1 MRLASKVIFFT
12 SLGAEPQSQYL
23 FTGVL
28 GVLGALSGRDGIG
41 SRTGVA
47 GSRLN
52 RTVVPTLGVRLGRRR
67 DGALGFHILPTKL
80 FMALHVVDVVVR
92 LACISLAVSAM
103 LTTLPVLNSA
113 FLVSCSNFACM
124 SSIAACRSSYIP
136 IMALR
141 EAAMSSTLSIFSGG
155 ATRAALFSASVPENP
170 ALPSAVESADDRW
183 VPLDACL
190 LKSCS
195 ARADLSLSR
204 SADVSLS

>member
-1 MRLASKVIFFT
+1 MKALESQRNFYLRPLATIVMRLASKVIFFT

-47 GSRLN
+47 GSRLD

-124 SSIAACRSSYIP
+124 SSIAAYRACTK
-136 IMALR
+136 LR
-141 EAAMSSTLSIFSGG
+141 GEAYACKVGEGG
-155 ATRAALFSASVPENP
+155 GEYEGR
-170 ALPSAVESADDRW
+170 
-183 VPLDACL
+183 
-190 LKSCS
+190 
-195 ARADLSLSR
+195 
-204 SADVSLS
+204 